1 MFFKPLKRSE
11 NSNIVDPNLVD
22 EIFFQ
27 IPEICAS
34 HEIFLDQVKNRV
46 NNWSDQQIIG
56 DVFVSSVSCILFC
69 SALFF
74 FQAIDCHFTSI
85 IKHNFSYAIQE
96 EHKDLSGIPRLV
108 IQLKLN

>member
-27 IPEICAS
+27 IPEICAN

-46 NNWSDQQIIG
+46 NNWSDQQSIG

-74 FQAIDCHFTSI
+74 FKLLIAILQVLLSI
-85 IKHNFSYAIQE
+85 IFPTQYKKNTNIFLE
-96 EHKDLSGIPRLV
+96 FPD
-108 IQLKLN
+108 

>member
-69 SALFF
+69 STLFF
-74 FQAIDCHFTSI
+74 FKLLIAILQVLLSI
-85 IKHNFSYAIQE
+85 IFPTQYKKNTKIFLE
-96 EHKDLSGIPRLV
+96 FPD
-108 IQLKLN
+108 